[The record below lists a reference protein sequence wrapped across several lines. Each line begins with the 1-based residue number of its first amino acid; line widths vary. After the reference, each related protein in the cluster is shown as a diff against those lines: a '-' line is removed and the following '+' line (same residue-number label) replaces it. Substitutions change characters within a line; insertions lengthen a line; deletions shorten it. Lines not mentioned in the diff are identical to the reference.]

1 MAKAA
6 LITAMLT
13 LVASCG
19 DRSANGP
26 IGVSVI
32 GAQDE
37 FRAPLT
43 HIDSLAGAISFA
55 ATAQGLVSYD
65 DAGNVIPGL
74 AQRWI
79 VVDDGKSYIFRL
91 RRARWANGKR
101 VDARDVR
108 RILLARKR
116 AVVAED
122 PYGPVATISD
132 ILAMTADVIEIRLK
146 NPRPNFLMALALP
159 QMGIAMSDGGSGP
172 YRKILQEKGQPGD
185 MLLTPVADFMA
196 PEEQPEDI
204 ETRIIWAE
212 RSARAIMRFQNGQS
226 DLVLGGTLADLP
238 FLGLAEVNAGTV
250 RFDPVVGLF
259 GLALSPRTK
268 LFDDPNVREA
278 INMAIEREALIGYF
292 DINRWRIAMQIVPQ
306 QLELPQMPAPPDWAR
321 QPITERR
328 NLAIG
333 TITRWRAQHDGKPVT
348 LSIALPKGPGME
360 LLFIALRAQLRAI
373 DVDLKRTDRNAD
385 LTLVDE
391 VAPYP
396 SVSWYLGRVSCKRKV
411 HCSKEAEEL
420 LEQSVA
426 AEDMAGRAELL
437 AQAEPLV
444 QAHNGFIPLATPVR
458 WSLAGRRV
466 NGYSPSPR
474 GYHDMRRLVK

>member
-1 MAKAA
+1 M
-6 LITAMLT
+6 

-32 GAQDE
+32 GTKDE

-159 QMGIAMSDGGSGP
+159 QMGIAMPDGGSGP
-172 YRKILQEKGQPGD
+172 YRKIVQEKGQPGD
-185 MLLTPVADFMA
+185 MLLTPVADFIA

-204 ETRIIWAE
+204 ETRIIWTE
-212 RSARAIMRFQNGQS
+212 RSAKAITRFQNGQS

-238 FLGLAEVNAGTV
+238 FLGLAEVDAGTV

-306 QLELPQMPAPPDWAR
+306 QLELPQMPAAPDWAR

-348 LSIALPKGPGME
+348 LSIALPEGPGME
-360 LLFIALRAQLRAI
+360 LLFIALRAHLKAI
-373 DVDLKRTDRNAD
+373 DVGLERASKNAD
-385 LTLVDE
+385 LTLIDE

-396 SVSWYLGRVSCKRKV
+396 SVSWYMGRVSCKRKV
-411 HCSKEAEEL
+411 HCNEDAEEL
-420 LEQSVA
+420 LKQSLA

-474 GYHDMRRLVK
+474 GYHDMRRMVK